1 MVGKRFTLEF
11 ILGLALVFFSWPGAQ
26 PAQASCGSVTCFVV
40 IGSQQQV
47 SPKGLLTVNAFYN
60 YTPQGTLLSGT
71 NGVIPAVDLGNRQLI
86 LDHHREI
93 RTISQMYTLDLNYG
107 ITDRFGLEVAI
118 PYKRVKH
125 QHFDG
130 LGEDI
135 DGNGGTG
142 VLNRFSDNGI
152 GDIFINAKY
161 NLLPTLSSMVVTGF
175 GVYIPTGDHNQ
186 KTAGIEGAETM
197 EPTAQLGR
205 GQFGLQGSIYQTY
218 EIIPHRLNQFASASY
233 RHTFRNNFGY
243 QFGDQFDFGLG
254 ANLVTVP
261 WLVLTNQFNYR
272 YMVHD
277 AYSGS
282 LSRSATPSDGVLF
295 PGEALVLDSN
305 ISNRA
310 VPTTGSTYFAYT
322 PGFQLNLGEA
332 IKTSLTENTSVY
344 FYSQIPIA
352 RDFNGNLAQGVSY
365 VFGITKMFQV
375 MNPS

>member
-1 MVGKRFTLEF
+1 MTGTRFVTGF
-11 ILGLALVFFSWPGAQ
+11 IFAFALVSVAGPGLQ
-26 PAQASCGSVTCFVV
+26 SVQASCGSVTCFVV

-71 NGVIPAVDLGNRQLI
+71 NGVIPAVDLDNRQLI
-86 LDHHREI
+86 LGHHREI

-107 ITDRFGLEVAI
+107 VTDQFGIEVAI
-118 PYKRVKH
+118 PYKRIKH
-125 QHFDG
+125 QHVDG
-130 LGEDI
+130 LGEV
-135 DGNGGTG
+135 NGGDGDLT
-142 VLNRFSDNGI
+142 RYSDNGI

-161 NLLPTLSSMVVTGF
+161 NVLPTLRSMIVTGF
-175 GVYIPTGDHNQ
+175 GLYLPTGDHNQ
-186 KTAGIEGAETM
+186 KTAGVGGVAETM

-205 GQFGLQGSIYQTY
+205 GQLGLQGSVYQTY

-243 QFGDQFDFGLG
+243 QFGDQFDLGLG

-277 AYSGS
+277 SYSGS
-282 LSRSATPSDGVLF
+282 LARSQTPADPTF
-295 PGEALVLDSN
+295 PDEAIVLDPN
-305 ISNRA
+305 IQNRA
-310 VPTTGSTYFAYT
+310 VPTTGSSYFAYT
-322 PGFQLNLGEA
+322 PGFQIGLGEL
-332 IKTSLTENTSVY
+332 IKTSLTENASLY
-344 FYSQIPIA
+344 FYSQIPLA

-365 VFGITKMFQV
+365 VFGLTKMFQV
-375 MNPS
+375 MKPS